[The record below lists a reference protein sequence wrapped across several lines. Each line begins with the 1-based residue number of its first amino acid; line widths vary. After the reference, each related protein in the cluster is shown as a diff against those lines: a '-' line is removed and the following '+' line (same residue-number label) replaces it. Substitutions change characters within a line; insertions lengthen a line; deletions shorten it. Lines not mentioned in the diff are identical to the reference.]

1 MGWHY
6 YFVKEERNSQYND
19 KFIYEVKE
27 WLKET
32 PRQGNKVY
40 TQYLLKQEDF
50 ASCKALLYQVK
61 ELCNMYILVW
71 PWQELYSHS
80 YKYVTVIFAS
90 IPNFDEF
97 YSEDQI
103 NDGGKECIRFL
114 NEIINDFDEVRVV
127 YNSRW
132 NG

>member
-1 MGWHY
+1 M
-6 YFVKEERNSQYND
+6 
-19 KFIYEVKE
+19 
-27 WLKET
+27 KET
-32 PRQGNKVY
+32 PRQGNTVY
-40 TQYLLKQEDF
+40 AQYVLKQEDF

-61 ELCNMYILVW
+61 ELCDMYILVW

-127 YNSRW
+127 YNSRC